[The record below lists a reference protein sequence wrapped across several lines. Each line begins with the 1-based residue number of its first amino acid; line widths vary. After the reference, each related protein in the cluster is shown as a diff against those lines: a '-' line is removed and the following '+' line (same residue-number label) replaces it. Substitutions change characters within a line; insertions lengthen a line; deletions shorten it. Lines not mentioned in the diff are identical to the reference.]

1 MQMRLS
7 RRTDRFMRALLGT
20 AAAAAVIFASAFA
33 WYATAVIPTAPLPL
47 QFNIKPGSTL
57 RGAALEMERAGALR
71 RPALFVLLGR
81 LLGETRNIKAGNY
94 ELSEP
99 VTPYRLL
106 QKIVQ
111 GDVTQATVRFV
122 EGWTFRQLRQTLDEH
137 PEVTHA
143 SRSLTD
149 EEILQ
154 RLGIKESSPEGLFFP
169 DTYHFA
175 GGSSD
180 LRILARAY
188 RLMQSHLEARWTAR
202 APDSPLAAPY
212 EALILASIVEKE
224 TGREEDRPLVAAVLV
239 NRLRKGMLLQADPT
253 VIYGLGESFDGNLRK
268 RDLLADAPYNTYTRA
283 GLPPTPI
290 AMPGL
295 ASLTAALNPP
305 ASDALYFVSRGD
317 GTSQFSNT
325 LGEHERAVT
334 KYQRSGKR

>member
-1 MQMRLS
+1 MPMRRS
-7 RRTDRFMRALLGT
+7 RRTDRFLRALLGT
-20 AAAAAVIFASAFA
+20 AAVAAVILASAFA
-33 WYATAVIPTAPLPL
+33 WYATAEISTAPLPL
-47 QFNIKPGSTL
+47 QFNIRPGSTL

-71 RPALFVLLGR
+71 QPALFVLLAR

-94 ELSEP
+94 EIGEP

-106 QKIVQ
+106 QKIAQ
-111 GDVTQATVRFV
+111 GDVTQTTVRFV
-122 EGWTFRQLRQTLDEH
+122 EGWTFSQLRKTLDEH
-137 PEVTHA
+137 PEVAHA
-143 SRSLTD
+143 SRDLSD

-180 LRILARAY
+180 LRILTRAY
-188 RLMQSHLEARWTAR
+188 RLMQSHLEARWIAR
-202 APDSPLAAPY
+202 DPDSPLATSY

-224 TGREEDRPLVAAVLV
+224 TGREEERPLVAAVLV

-268 RDLLADAPYNTYTRA
+268 GDLLADTPYNTYTRA

-334 KYQRSGKR
+334 KYQRMGK